1 MYSRVKPKST
11 MLKFPSIINLT
22 WWLRYWRSIASKKI
36 VHNSSGYDMFQQSL
50 FIGKHYSLI
59 MSKYLRLALERNY
72 SSYVP
77 GQLSVHKIII
87 STMPFFK
94 LSAAL
99 NSATKIR
106 ILFHFRSFVAN
117 FLFFSLFLKLL
128 HIFTTLNFCGGLD
141 LRNTSFLHQVLE
153 S

>member
-1 MYSRVKPKST
+1 
-11 MLKFPSIINLT
+11 
-22 WWLRYWRSIASKKI
+22 
-36 VHNSSGYDMFQQSL
+36 MFQQSL

-59 MSKYLRLALERNY
+59 MSKYLRLALERNC

-117 FLFFSLFLKLL
+117 FFFFSLFLKLL

-141 LRNTSFLHQVLE
+141 LRNTIFLHQVLE